1 MTQKQLLGLYFS
13 EEEAR
18 TFLPIHV
25 QNLPGNSTPLLEQ
38 APDGLWEIY
47 VEIHYGSLLRNEESC
62 QVEVHARR

>member
-47 VEIHYGSLLRNEESC
+47 VEIHYGSS
-62 QVEVHARR
+62 AR

>member
-25 QNLPGNSTPLLEQ
+25 QNLPAGNSTPLLEQ

-47 VEIHYGSLLRNEESC
+47 VEIHYDNSARWRTLL
-62 QVEVHARR
+62 

>member
-25 QNLPGNSTPLLEQ
+25 QNLPTSNSTPLLEQ

-47 VEIHYGSLLRNEESC
+47 VEIHYGNS
-62 QVEVHARR
+62 AR

>member
-18 TFLPIHV
+18 TFLPIHE
-25 QNLPGNSTPLLEQ
+25 QNLPDTSTPLLEL

-47 VEIHYGSLLRNEESC
+47 VEIHYRSLLRNEESC
-62 QVEVHARR
+62 QVEVLARR